1 MVKNPP
7 AVQETRVQSSG
18 SGRSPGRGNGN
29 PLQYSCLESSMNRG
43 PQWVTVHGVA
53 KNQNNTSEMEV
64 SRGRGDSPQAA
75 DKKPLGRTEPWHL
88 SCPTTT
94 LKDAMWYQD
103 PHSSELSSELISELG
118 CKRKRKEGGRK
129 KGRKKRMEGT
139 KERMERRKR
148 KGKKGGRKTE
158 NINSFII
165 GTDLPVYSRGCS
177 CLVYLDHAQF
187 NSVLLSKMK
196 ISKRSVLEVTSK
208 ASVTPCFLF

>member
-7 AVQETRVQSSG
+7 AVQETQVQSSG

-129 KGRKKRMEGT
+129 KGRKKKDGRN
-139 KERMERRKR
+139 KR
-148 KGKKGGRKTE
+148 EDGKKEKKREEGREEDRK
-158 NINSFII
+158 
-165 GTDLPVYSRGCS
+165 Y
-177 CLVYLDHAQF
+177 
-187 NSVLLSKMK
+187 
-196 ISKRSVLEVTSK
+196 
-208 ASVTPCFLF
+208 